1 MTVFFRPLLVSL
13 LTLPLLA
20 CSASA
25 ADDSAAVKKR
35 FTERFPE
42 RNVVSVNAT
51 PLNGIYEV
59 VMQGRQ
65 IVYTDT
71 RTDFIFVG
79 DMVDVKKRQSLTEQR
94 MNELSKVDWKALP
107 LDLAVKEVRGNG
119 SRALAVFSD
128 PDCPY
133 CKKLEQDSLAKLDNV
148 TIYTFLLPILSPDSL
163 EKSNQIWCA
172 SDKGKAW
179 NDWMRENKA
188 PTNKGNCDVTAIQKT
203 MELGRRLNITG
214 TPTIFFSNGERVPG
228 AVPATVIEQKITQ
241 IATQAA
247 ASK

>member
-119 SRALAVFSD
+119 SRSLAVFSD
-128 PDCPY
+128 PDCPF

-148 TIYTFLLPILSPDSL
+148 TIYTFLLPLTELHPDAAR
-163 EKSNQIWCA
+163 KSAQIWCA
-172 SDKGKAW
+172 TDRTAAW
-179 NDWMRENKA
+179 LDLMRHNKA
-188 PTNKGNCDVTAIQKT
+188 PQGAASCDTPLARIQTLAKT
-203 MELGRRLNITG
+203 LGISG
-214 TPTIFFSNGERVPG
+214 TPGLVFPSGKLVPG
-228 AVPATVIEQKITQ
+228 AISQAEIEKLL
-241 IATQAA
+241 AG
-247 ASK
+247 K